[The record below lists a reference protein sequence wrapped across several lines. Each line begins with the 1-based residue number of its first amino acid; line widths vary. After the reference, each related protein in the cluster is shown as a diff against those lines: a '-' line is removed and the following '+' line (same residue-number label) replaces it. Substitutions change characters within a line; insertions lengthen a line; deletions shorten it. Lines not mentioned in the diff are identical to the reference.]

1 MMEQLEMEQ
10 LFEHINEA
18 RIAMLEAT
26 EELRQQL
33 EEPQLLIASIE
44 AEISDVMAPYAEI
57 IDALKLDIETAV
69 LINEASIKTDAGTCT
84 YVKGRKPSVKWNDDA
99 LMGYAAT
106 HDEVLQ
112 FRSEGKQ
119 GLPTTRFKFV
129 DV

>member
-1 MMEQLEMEQ
+1 MEQPEIKQ
-10 LFEHINEA
+10 LFEQINEA
-18 RIAMLEAT
+18 RIAMLAAT

-44 AEISDVMAPYAEI
+44 AEISDVMAPHADI
-57 IDALKLDIETAV
+57 IDALKTDIETAV
-69 LINEASIKTDAGTCT
+69 LINEISVKTDAGTCS

-112 FRSEGKQ
+112 FRSEGTQ
-119 GLPTTRFKFV
+119 GVPTTRFKLI